1 MKFPTLI
8 ALIPC
13 ITLPGCMPA
22 GSYPGGG
29 QSVAI
34 SQTVGRRAA
43 PPAAPKLRR
52 LENGHYRVTKPWTVI
67 LGGREWHVQKG
78 YTSNGITGPSAIRKR
93 MGDGVEFKETWAAV
107 FHDWLFT
114 QPGITRTQAD
124 RMFKDLLLAYGV
136 PAQKADMMYNT
147 VALYSLTKSIR

>member
-22 GSYPGGG
+22 ASSPGGG
-29 QSVAI
+29 RPASI
-34 SQTVGRRAA
+34 SQPVGRRAA
-43 PPAAPKLRR
+43 SPAAPKLKR
-52 LENGHYRVTKPWTVI
+52 LENGHYRVTKPWTVVI
-67 LGGREWHVQKG
+67 GGREWLVQKG
-78 YTSNGITGPSAIRKR
+78 YTSNGITGPSAIKKT

-114 QPGITRTQAD
+114 QPGVSRAQAD

-136 PAQKADMMYNT
+136 PAQKAEMMYNT
-147 VALYSLTKSIR
+147 VALYSISKSFR